1 MNTLFQV
8 NFRREDFRRE
18 RAEARRRALG
28 LGVRLAYFGAL
39 AVMLGLYGLNCSEL
53 RSRSRHLDRQIAQQ
67 RASQLEGAPWT
78 PPPSDAAMAEPWV
91 ADLARWR
98 ALLARLPHLLPA
110 GARLTS
116 VRFNPDG
123 VSGGERKLLLSG
135 ILRVDAQRD
144 RMAGVTDFVGVVS
157 GDSLFAATFR
167 SIRLVS
173 VRSEENRPDALFE
186 VECR

>member
-1 MNTLFQV
+1 VTTLFQV

-28 LGVRLAYFGAL
+28 LGIRLAYFGAL
-39 AVMLGLYGLNCSEL
+39 VVLLGLYGLNCSEL

-67 RASQLEGAPWT
+67 RSSHQAGAPWT
-78 PPPSDAAMAEPWV
+78 PSPTEAAMAEPWV
-91 ADLARWR
+91 ADLARWQ
-98 ALLARLPHLLPA
+98 ALLARLPQLLPE

-116 VRFNPDG
+116 VRFNPEG
-123 VSGGERKLLLSG
+123 VSGGERKLLLAG
-135 ILRVDAQRD
+135 ILRVDVQRD
-144 RMAGVTDFVGVVS
+144 RMAGITDLVGVVS
-157 GDSLFAATFR
+157 RDSLFAASFR

-173 VRSEENRPDALFE
+173 ARSDAPRPDALFE